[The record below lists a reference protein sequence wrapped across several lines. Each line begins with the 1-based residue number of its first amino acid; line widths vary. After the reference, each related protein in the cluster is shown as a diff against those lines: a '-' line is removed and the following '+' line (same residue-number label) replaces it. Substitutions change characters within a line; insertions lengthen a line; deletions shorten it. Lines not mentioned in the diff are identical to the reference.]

1 MNPLPR
7 TISVFKTAFAW
18 YLKSYEKRGSSAC
31 ETLAT
36 ESVTLN
42 CLSNPWSV
50 ALQCVCCCCAVH
62 NVKFDIL
69 LASPLCFVFVSVLGC
84 SNARLVILLGIFL
97 GKYNLFFLE
106 NIILCCIILTER
118 ERLVVKVM
126 WCVHCP
132 ACFSWQILGCTVT
145 NFVQWKE
152 HHKLMYRC
160 NENGSCSELKNKW
173 QFNA

>member
-1 MNPLPR
+1 MNPSPR

-18 YLKSYEKRGSSAC
+18 YLKSMKRGVQVPVK
-31 ETLAT
+31 LAT

-69 LASPLCFVFVSVLGC
+69 LASPLCFVFVSALGC
-84 SNARLVILLGIFL
+84 SNARLMILLGISL
-97 GKYNLFFLE
+97 GKYDFMLY
-106 NIILCCIILTER
+106 NIDR

-126 WCVHCP
+126 WCVQCR

-160 NENGSCSELKNKW
+160 SKNGSCSKLKNKW
-173 QFNA
+173 QFHV